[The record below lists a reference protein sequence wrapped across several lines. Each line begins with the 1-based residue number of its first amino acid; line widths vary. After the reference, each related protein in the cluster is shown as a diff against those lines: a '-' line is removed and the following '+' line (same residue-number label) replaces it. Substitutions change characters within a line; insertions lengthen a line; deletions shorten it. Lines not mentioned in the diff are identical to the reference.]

1 MEVIFTYNNFRLGTA
16 GRDAGNKLSTNPG
29 PGNYDNQ
36 TLFNKK
42 KGYQFAHD
50 KRCKDDLSG
59 TPGPGQYYLP
69 CSVVDVPRYLGG
81 TFEEKFK
88 WV

>member
-1 MEVIFTYNNFRLGTA
+1 MGSSD
-16 GRDAGNKLSTNPG
+16 RDAGNKLGTNPG
-29 PGNYDNQ
+29 PGNYVTP
-36 TLFNKK
+36 TLFDKR
-42 KGYQFAHD
+42 KGYQFSHD
-50 KRCKDDLSG
+50 KRTKDDLSG
-59 TPGPGQYYLP
+59 NPGPGQYYIP